1 MHEYV
6 VYYDIIHDNCD
17 MIFSR
22 LCLVQIL
29 RAYLELFMCKEA
41 VTSEGSG
48 PHPLPG
54 TRLALPSSSN
64 PLDYSSLVDS
74 LPDSDS
80 PALFGLPANINRE
93 VGRAASTAV
102 IAQLKQITTSQVRQ
116 CSLAPLLGMLSVSCD
131 T

>member
-1 MHEYV
+1 
-6 VYYDIIHDNCD
+6 

-29 RAYLELFMCKEA
+29 RAYLELFMSKEA

-74 LPDSDS
+74 LPQSDS

-102 IAQLKQITTSQVRQ
+102 IAQLKQITASQVRQ
-116 CSLAPLLGMLSVSCD
+116 CSPACAGHAECCL
-131 T
+131 